1 MIEFGAG
8 RRIMGQ
14 WPPRMSG
21 RREDDVSRHTAWDP
35 ETARAMLAE
44 MAGMPGPALV
54 MLQAVQARFGFVPGE
69 AVAMVADAANLSRAE
84 VHGVLAFYHDL
95 RTRPPAARVV
105 RLCRA
110 EACQAVG
117 AEALAAE
124 AARLGCAVD
133 GCREDAAV
141 AVESVFCLG
150 NCALGPAAM
159 VDGELVAHLD
169 ATKLAALLA
178 GAHPRDAQAPA

>member
-1 MIEFGAG
+1 M
-8 RRIMGQ
+8 
-14 WPPRMSG
+14 G
-21 RREDDVSRHTAWDP
+21 RREDKVSRNTAWDA
-35 ETARAMLAE
+35 EAARGMLAA
-44 MAGMPGPALV
+44 MAEMPGPALA

-69 AVAMVADAANLSRAE
+69 AVALVADAANLSRAE

-95 RTRPPAARVV
+95 RTSPPPARVV
-105 RLCRA
+105 RLCRG

-117 AEALAAE
+117 AEALAAA

-133 GCREDAAV
+133 GGAAGDV

-169 ATKLAALLA
+169 EAGLAALIGGADPA
-178 GAHPRDAQAPA
+178 GLQVPG